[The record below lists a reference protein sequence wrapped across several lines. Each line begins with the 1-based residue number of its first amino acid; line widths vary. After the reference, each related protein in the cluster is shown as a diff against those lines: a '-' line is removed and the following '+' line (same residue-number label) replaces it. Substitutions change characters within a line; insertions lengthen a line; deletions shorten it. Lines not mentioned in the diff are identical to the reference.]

1 MLLNSAKVFAGIM
14 LMIGAAQAQA
24 QVSNNDATP
33 LPPSAGAIRDP
44 NVRPWPVS
52 PGTGGHVVIPQS
64 SIPTPG
70 DAGKRAHTNTRV
82 FVPNEPMKPQAS
94 VARPLVGPPFAGTFF
109 ETPASLACIYGLVAV
124 TPGCDPNTVTTVS
137 NRGSKV
143 VVVVDAFDNPSAL
156 ADLTLFSI
164 QFGLPAPTAANFQVV
179 YATGVQPTNDTG
191 WALEEA
197 LDIEMAHA
205 MAPNAKV
212 ILVEAASDSN
222 TDLVFAE
229 DVASGLVAAAGG
241 GEVSN
246 SWGGDEFAG
255 QLAFDPHFST
265 PKVVYFASTGDT
277 PGVSWPSTSVNV
289 VAVGGTS
296 TSRWPS
302 TGAFRFESSWSD
314 GGGGSSAIVPRPAY
328 QNSIRSIVGTQRGV
342 PDISADANPITGVWV
357 ACGPG
362 CGQPPGTWYT
372 VGGTS
377 VSSPLVAAMTNGAGR
392 FAPNTASELRTI
404 YANSDYPRFGPWRRF
419 NNVVHGICGPFAGYA
434 TNNMNGWVPPS
445 WDYCT
450 GVGSPKGL
458 SGL

>member
-1 MLLNSAKVFAGIM
+1 MLLNSAKVFAGVM
-14 LMIGAAQAQA
+14 LMSGAAQAQ
-24 QVSNNDATP
+24 VVNDATQ
-33 LPPSAGAIRDP
+33 PPQLAGAARDP
-44 NVRPWPVS
+44 NVRPWPPS
-52 PGTGGHVVIPQS
+52 AHQGGHVVIPKS
-64 SIPTPG
+64 SIPGPE
-70 DAGKRAHTNTRV
+70 DVGKRAHTNTRV
-82 FVPNEPMKPQAS
+82 FVPNGSTKPQAA
-94 VARPLVGPPFAGTFF
+94 VARPLVGPPVAGFFF
-109 ETPASLACIYGLVAV
+109 ETPASLACIYRLVPV
-124 TPGCDPNTVTTVS
+124 TPGCDLNVVTTVS

-143 VVVVDAFDNPSAL
+143 IAIVDAFDNPSAL
-156 ADLTLFSI
+156 ADLTLFSS

-179 YATGVQPTNDTG
+179 YATGVQPANDTG

-212 ILVEAASDSN
+212 ILVEAASDSLA
-222 TDLVFAE
+222 DLIAAE

-246 SWGGDEFAG
+246 SWTGDEFAG
-255 QLAFDPHFST
+255 QVALDTHFST
-265 PKVVYFASTGDT
+265 PKVVYFAATGDA
-277 PGVSWPSTSVNV
+277 PGVSWPSTSANV

-302 TGAFRFESSWSD
+302 TGAFRGESSWAD
-314 GGGGSSAIVPRPAY
+314 AGGGLSTIVPRPAY
-328 QNSIRSIVGTQRGV
+328 QNSIRFIVGTQRGV

-357 ACGPG
+357 TCGVG
-362 CGQPPGTWYT
+362 CGGSLGDWFG

-377 VSSPLVAAMTNGAGR
+377 VSSPLVAAMTNAAGR

-404 YANSDYPRFGPWRRF
+404 YANGGLVRGPLERF
-419 NNVVHGICGPFAGYA
+419 NNVTRGICGPYAGYIA
-434 TNNMNGWVPPS
+434 NQVYGWVSPP

>member
-1 MLLNSAKVFAGIM
+1 
-14 LMIGAAQAQA
+14 
-24 QVSNNDATP
+24 
-33 LPPSAGAIRDP
+33 
-44 NVRPWPVS
+44 
-52 PGTGGHVVIPQS
+52 
-64 SIPTPG
+64 
-70 DAGKRAHTNTRV
+70 
-82 FVPNEPMKPQAS
+82 
-94 VARPLVGPPFAGTFF
+94 
-109 ETPASLACIYGLVAV
+109 V
-124 TPGCDPNTVTTVS
+124 TPGWDPNIVTTVS
-137 NRGSKV
+137 NCGSK

-156 ADLTLFSI
+156 ADLTLFSS
-164 QFGLPAPTAANFQVV
+164 QFGLPAPTPANFQVV
-179 YATGVQPTNDTG
+179 YATGVQPANDTG

-212 ILVEAASDSN
+212 ILVEAASNST
-222 TDLVFAE
+222 TDLLFAE
-229 DVASGLVAAAGG
+229 DVASGLVATAGG
-241 GEVSN
+241 DEVSN

-255 QLAFDPHFST
+255 QLALDTHFST

-277 PGVSWPSTSVNV
+277 PGVSAIDLGECRRRRGDEHISL
-289 VAVGGTS
+289 ALYC
-296 TSRWPS
+296 
-302 TGAFRFESSWSD
+302 AFRFESSWSD

-328 QNSIRSIVGTQRGV
+328 QNSIRPIVGTQRGV
-342 PDISADANPITGVWV
+342 PNISADANPITGVWV

-377 VSSPLVAAMTNGAGR
+377 VSSALVASMTNGAGR

-404 YANSDYPRFGPWRRF
+404 YANSEYPRFGPWRRF

-434 TNNMNGWVPPS
+434 TNDMNGWVPLS
-445 WDYCT
+445 WDFCT

>member
-1 MLLNSAKVFAGIM
+1 MLLNSPKVFAGVL
-14 LMIGAAQAQA
+14 LMIGTAQA
-24 QVSNNDATP
+24 QVSNNAATRP
-33 LPPSAGAIRDP
+33 QPSAGAILVP
-44 NVRPWPVS
+44 NVRPWPAS

-94 VARPLVGPPFAGTFF
+94 VARPLVGPPFPGTFF
-109 ETPASLACIYGLVAV
+109 ETPASLACIYGLVTV
-124 TPGCDPNTVTTVS
+124 TPGCDPNTLTTVS

-143 VVVVDAFDNPSAL
+143 VAIVDAFDNPSAL
-156 ADLTLFSI
+156 ADLTLFSS

-179 YATGVQPTNDTG
+179 YASGVQPANDTG

-205 MAPNAKV
+205 IAPNAKV

-222 TDLVFAE
+222 ADLLLAE
-229 DVASGLVAAAGG
+229 DVASTLVAAAGG

-246 SWGGDEFAG
+246 SWGEDEFAG
-255 QLAFDPHFST
+255 QAGFDFHFST
-265 PKVVYFASTGDT
+265 SKVVYFASTGDT
-277 PGVSWPSTSVNV
+277 PGVSWPSTSANV

-296 TSRWPS
+296 TSRSPS

-328 QNSIRSIVGTQRGV
+328 QNGIRSIVGTQRGV

-362 CGQPPGTWYT
+362 CGNPPGTWYT

-377 VSSPLVAAMTNGAGR
+377 VSSPLVAAMTNAAGR

-404 YANSDYPRFGPWRRF
+404 YANSEYPRFGPWRRF
-419 NNVVHGICGPFAGYA
+419 NNVVHGICGPFAGYT
-434 TNNMNGWVPPS
+434 TNNINGWVPPS
-445 WDYCT
+445 WDFCT
-450 GVGSPKGL
+450 GVGSPKGHA
-458 SGL
+458 GL

>member
-1 MLLNSAKVFAGIM
+1 
-14 LMIGAAQAQA
+14 
-24 QVSNNDATP
+24 
-33 LPPSAGAIRDP
+33 
-44 NVRPWPVS
+44 
-52 PGTGGHVVIPQS
+52 
-64 SIPTPG
+64 
-70 DAGKRAHTNTRV
+70 
-82 FVPNEPMKPQAS
+82 
-94 VARPLVGPPFAGTFF
+94 
-109 ETPASLACIYGLVAV
+109 V

-143 VVVVDAFDNPSAL
+143 IAIVDAFDNPSAL
-156 ADLTLFSI
+156 ADLTLYSA

-179 YATGVQPTNDTG
+179 YATGVQPANDTG

-212 ILVEAASDSN
+212 ILVEAASKSFA
-222 TDLVFAE
+222 DLIVAE
-229 DVASGLVAAAGG
+229 DVASGLVAAGGG

-255 QLAFDPHFST
+255 QLDLDTHFST

-277 PGVSWPSTSVNV
+277 PGVSWPSTSAKV
-289 VAVGGTS
+289 VAVDGTS

-314 GGGGSSAIVPRPAY
+314 AGGGLSAIVPRPAY
-328 QNSIRSIVGTQRGV
+328 QNSIRFIVGTQRGV

-357 ACGPG
+357 ACGSG
-362 CGQPPGTWYT
+362 CGMSPGTWYT

-377 VSSPLVAAMTNGAGR
+377 VSSPLLAAMTNGAGR
-392 FAPNTASELRTI
+392 FAPNTASELTTI
-404 YANSDYPRFGPWRRF
+404 YANSGPQRFGSRGRF
-419 NNVVHGICGPFAGYA
+419 NNVVHGICGPFAGFA
-434 TNNMNGWVPPS
+434 TNNMNGWVTPS